1 MAHVTAQYVLISS
14 RIRVYG
20 NFFPALR
27 SGSYHRALRSLSSAW
42 TSTTSRL
49 RSAGYRPRR
58 CRHIH
63 NRNISSRAAP
73 CCPSDLLNCYTC
85 THTRKRERRRPFRS
99 SATSNPSE
107 DPIIISNLRSRQGLA
122 TRLCQWP
129 RDGHRHGHLRIL
141 WSPLSPP
148 SPRTPQHYRTPLFLL
163 RSCLLCRPPHLGS
176 V

>member
-1 MAHVTAQYVLISS
+1 METPSLLH
-14 RIRVYG
+14 
-20 NFFPALR
+20 ALDLTIVW
-27 SGSYHRALRSLSSAW
+27 SAMLSLSSAW

-63 NRNISSRAAP
+63 NRNISNRAAP
-73 CCPSDLLNCYTC
+73 CCPSDLLSCC
-85 THTRKRERRRPFRS
+85 ACAHTSKRERQHRFRP
-99 SATSNPSE
+99 SATSNPSGI
-107 DPIIISNLRSRQGLA
+107 PVIVSNLRPRLGLA
-122 TRLCQWP
+122 TCLCQRP
-129 RDGHRHGHLRIL
+129 RHGHRYGHLPIL

-148 SPRTPQHYRTPLFLL
+148 SPCTPQHHRTSLFLL